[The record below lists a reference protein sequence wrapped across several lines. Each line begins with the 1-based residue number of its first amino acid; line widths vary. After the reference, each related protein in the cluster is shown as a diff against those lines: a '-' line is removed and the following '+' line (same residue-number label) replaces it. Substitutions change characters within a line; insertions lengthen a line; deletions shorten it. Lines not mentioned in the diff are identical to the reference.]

1 MHLVLSLLAA
11 VLVSTPPPCARHLPQ
26 PPAGLP
32 APIVVTTSCA
42 QFTIGRDGSVV
53 AAALPP
59 LPSAPE
65 ATDGHAVLLQRG
77 RIVWRSARRF
87 RLYDVVLRPGPQA
100 IALGYH
106 GRLYVARGRGPERLA
121 GRGVPLGWTRRGTV
135 LALRFR
141 GRRTDVEVHDVAGRR
156 LRVLARSVGAYVLD
170 AATGTLLYVD
180 RRGTLVRSDG
190 RFRTRLLT
198 MRAAG
203 FGRRA
208 WAEPL
213 QGGLIALRGA
223 NRLAVLRRDGTLVG
237 RVRFGGRGIAL
248 GPSVAGRGGVALSVT
263 HGYRGYRTIGLED
276 VQVMR
281 PDGSVARVLRRRL
294 RFALCARGADL
305 SWRGRWLLYRSTEG
319 ALAAIDTRTG
329 RTVDL
334 TRFAARLPGYVV
346 GADGAADLRARWA
359 GPPGPSPV

>member
-11 VLVSTPPPCARHLPQ
+11 AVVSTPPPCARHLPQ

-42 QFTIGRDGSVV
+42 EFTIGRDGSVL

-59 LPSAPE
+59 LPSAPV
-65 ATDGHAVLLQRG
+65 ATDGHAVLLRRG

-87 RLYDVVLRPGPQA
+87 RLYDVVLRPGPRG

-106 GRLYVARGRGPERLA
+106 GRLYLARGRGPERLA
-121 GRGVPLGWTRRGTV
+121 GRGIPLGWTRRGTV

-141 GRRTDVEVHDVAGRR
+141 GRRTDVDVRDAAGRR
-156 LRVLARSVGAYVLD
+156 LRVLVRRVGAYVFD
-170 AATGTLLYVD
+170 AATGTVLYVG
-180 RRGTLVRSDG
+180 RSGVLIRSDG
-190 RFRTRLLT
+190 RFRTRLMT
-198 MRAAG
+198 VRAAG
-203 FGRRA
+203 LGRRA

-213 QGGLIALRGA
+213 DGGLIALRDA
-223 NRLAVLRRDGTLVG
+223 HRLAVLRPDGTIVG
-237 RVRFGGRGIAL
+237 RARFGAQG
-248 GPSVAGRGGVALSVT
+248 GPPVAGRAGVAFTVT
-263 HGYRGYRTIGLED
+263 RGYSGYRTIGLDD
-276 VQVMR
+276 VEVMR

-359 GPPGPSPV
+359 GPPAPPPV